1 MICIKNDLQLHR
13 KVLNLDMVRHI
24 FSDCTSL
31 QPQSIEIPNSVTEP
45 ESLALKMLISR
56 FSTATPKSTTKKRL
70 EVKHLVA
77 ALVYN
82 Q

>member
-1 MICIKNDLQLHR
+1 
-13 KVLNLDMVRHI
+13 MVRHI

-56 FSTATPKSTTKKRL
+56 FSTATPKSTTKKDW
-70 EVKHLVA
+70 KSSI
-77 ALVYN
+77 
-82 Q
+82 